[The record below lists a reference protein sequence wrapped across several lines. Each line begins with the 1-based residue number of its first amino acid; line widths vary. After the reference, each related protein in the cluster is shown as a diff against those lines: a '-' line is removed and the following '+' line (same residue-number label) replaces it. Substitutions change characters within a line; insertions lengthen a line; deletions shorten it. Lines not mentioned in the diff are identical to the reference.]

1 MKSLENKILTKQ
13 EKLALIKRLE
23 IYEQSATREF
33 SLKSYIKKLK
43 KECSPPKKRKPCSP
57 ETKLKLSLRMRGN
70 LNPAKRIEVRK
81 KLSVA
86 GKGRIMS
93 EEAREKNSRAKSGKN
108 HPGWKGGKSREPYSH
123 EFNNRLKYQIR
134 ERDNFTCNI
143 CYKIETDKKFC
154 VHHIDY
160 NKKNNHPSNL
170 ITLCRKCH
178 PLTCFDRHK
187 WTPYLSFI
195 CRLKSTIGT
204 QPHLLL
210 TPYNVSQIC

>member
-57 ETKLKLSLRMRGN
+57 ETRLKLSLRMRGD
-70 LNPAKRIEVRK
+70 LNPAKRPDVRK
-81 KLSVA
+81 KLSIA
-86 GKGRIMS
+86 GRGQIMS
-93 EEAREKNSRAKSGKN
+93 AEAREKNSRAKTGKN
-108 HPGWKGGKSREPYSH
+108 HPGWKGGKSREPYTH
-123 EFNNRLKYQIR
+123 EFNNRLKYKIR
-134 ERDNFTCNI
+134 KRDNFTCNL
-143 CYKIETDKKFC
+143 CYKIETNKKFC
-154 VHHIDY
+154 VHHLDY

-178 PLTCFDRHK
+178 AITCFNREQ
-187 WTPYLSFI
+187 WMPYFSFL
-195 CRLKSTIGT
+195 CNFKPTI
-204 QPHLLL
+204 
-210 TPYNVSQIC
+210 